1 MSTLP
6 LATCLYGRPYVAVV
20 NPQQTRVDFTVA
32 EGPFVAHQSWEDPS
46 HPDSSKELQV
56 DGVAA
61 LTFKRSDVEKP
72 KIVKMAMIK
81 GTLLYPS
88 SNHHHQKS
96 TKRDKMALSQYQ
108 LSKKARAMGIY
119 VQHIRDGSTIPTV
132 NKQVLPKDIFTNV
145 SQNRGQS
152 EDNATSPDGTGTLEN
167 SNCATKKHEGV
178 TLPKLPTIK
187 HPYETDIPPVV
198 HPREP
203 ANSCELPVCTATIT
217 PHSKPSL
224 TSNRTSKTQRNTEN
238 SINDEKLETQ
248 HSDGD
253 KTVVK
258 SFRLIVSPKSYRDFQ
273 NKPEKYY
280 NQRFPHVVLEGSKK
294 DMDAKLFSPSGLGA
308 GFGFPQLTRS
318 RTDLTAIEKEISR
331 TAQIIKP
338 ISSASVSGWLHGFN
352 CQPKAI
358 HTRRKVR
365 LTNLDTTSK
374 GFRWSW

>member
-20 NPQQTRVDFTVA
+20 NPRQTSVNFTIT

-46 HPDSSKELQV
+46 RSVDIKELQV
-56 DGVAA
+56 DGIAA
-61 LTFKRSDVEKP
+61 LTFKQTDAEKP
-72 KIVKMAMIK
+72 KVVKMAMIK

-88 SNHHHQKS
+88 SNQHHQKS

-119 VQHIRDGSTIPTV
+119 VQHIHDGSTIPTV
-132 NKQVLPKDIFTNV
+132 NKQISPKDIITNV

-152 EDNATSPDGTGTLEN
+152 EDNATSPDGSGPLEN
-167 SNCATKKHEGV
+167 GHGATKKHDGV
-178 TLPKLPTIK
+178 ILPKLPTIK

-224 TSNRTSKTQRNTEN
+224 TSNRTSKTQRTTEN
-238 SINDEKLETQ
+238 STDEKLETRQ
-248 HSDGD
+248 SDGD
-253 KTVVK
+253 KAVVK

-273 NKPEKYY
+273 NRPEKYY
-280 NQRFPHVVLEGSKK
+280 NQRFPHVVLDGSKK
-294 DMDAKLFSPSGLGA
+294 DTDTKLLSPSGFGA

-338 ISSASVSGWLHGFN
+338 IQSASVSGWLHGFH